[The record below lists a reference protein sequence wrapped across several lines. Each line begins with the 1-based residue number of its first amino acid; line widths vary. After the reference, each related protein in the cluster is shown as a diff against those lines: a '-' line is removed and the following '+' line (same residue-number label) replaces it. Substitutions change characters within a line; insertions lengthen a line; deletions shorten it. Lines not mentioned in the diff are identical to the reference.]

1 MNLSVRFDRF
11 LLDRQNKEQDSTLPT
26 LDRDYI
32 PTVGIGMDS
41 SYLQTVERE
50 SRRIRW
56 LPSISVQVLYWQSRT
71 YYDNLQREE
80 DDGIRSL
87 GQDWLIQTTSYE
99 DRENHPFCHT
109 LR

>member
-41 SYLQTVERE
+41 SYLQTVDRE

-71 YYDNLQREE
+71 YNDNLQREE
-80 DDGIRSL
+80 DDGIRS
-87 GQDWLIQTTSYE
+87 
-99 DRENHPFCHT
+99 
-109 LR
+109 

>member
-1 MNLSVRFDRF
+1 M
-11 LLDRQNKEQDSTLPT
+11 PT

-80 DDGIRSL
+80 DDGIRIGIGIGL
-87 GQDWLIQTTSYE
+87 GAGLADSNY
-99 DRENHPFCHT
+99 
-109 LR
+109 

>member
-32 PTVGIGMDS
+32 PTVGVGMDS

-56 LPSISVQVLYWQSRT
+56 LPMLYWQSRT

-80 DDGIRSL
+80 DDGIRIGIGIGL
-87 GQDWLIQTTSYE
+87 GAGLADSNY
-99 DRENHPFCHT
+99 
-109 LR
+109 